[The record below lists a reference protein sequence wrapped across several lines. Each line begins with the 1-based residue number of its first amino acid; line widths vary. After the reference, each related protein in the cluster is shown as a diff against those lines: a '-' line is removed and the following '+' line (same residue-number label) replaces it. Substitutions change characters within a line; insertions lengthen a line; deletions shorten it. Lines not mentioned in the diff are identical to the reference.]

1 MLKDE
6 RKRDKEKDRER
17 RDKDRRERGEK
28 EKEPKGENG
37 SEVSYGAENFHSYVC
52 LIKLNINVYNNMNY
66 RVIISQKS

>member
-37 SEVSYGAENFHSYVC
+37 SEVSYRAGNLHSYVC
-52 LIKLNINVYNNMNY
+52 LIKLNINCYYFTKELIV
-66 RVIISQKS
+66 VTIF